1 MKHLLSQDDGFSLLE
16 LLVAIAILSLAIIPM
31 VASQTTAVRSSS
43 KLSEKGYAQ
52 IVAEN
57 VMTELRLSETP
68 PPTTGTIDG
77 AEIFGGVPF
86 YWQAE
91 VRELTPQ
98 KVISI
103 SLKIIKEENDKE
115 LYEIIGFRKSI

>member
-1 MKHLLSQDDGFSLLE
+1 MKHLFSQDDGFSLLE

-68 PPTTGTIDG
+68 PATGTIDG

>member
-68 PPTTGTIDG
+68 PATGTLG
-77 AEIFGGVPF
+77 GEEIFGGVPF

-98 KVISI
+98 KVIRI
-103 SLKIIKEENDKE
+103 SLKIIKEENDKK
-115 LYEIIGFRKSI
+115 LYEIIGFRKST

>member
-31 VASQTTAVRSSS
+31 VGSQSTAIRSTS

-57 VMTELRLSETP
+57 IMTELTVSNTP
-68 PPTTGTIDG
+68 PASGVMVG
-77 AEIFGGVPF
+77 EEKFGGVPF
-86 YWQAE
+86 YWRAT
-91 VRELTPQ
+91 VRELTPRPM
-98 KVISI
+98 ISI
-103 SLKIIKEENDKE
+103 SLTILKEDNKTA
-115 LYEIIGFRKSI
+115 LYEIVGFRKSI

>member
-1 MKHLLSQDDGFSLLE
+1 MKRLLSQDDGFSLLE

-31 VASQTTAVRSSS
+31 VASQSTAVRSSA

-57 VMTELRLSETP
+57 VMTELTLSQTP
-68 PPTTGTIDG
+68 PVNGVVNG
-77 AEIFGGVPF
+77 QEEFGGMPF
-86 YWQAE
+86 YWRAN

-98 KVISI
+98 SIISI
-103 SLKIIKEENDKE
+103 SLTVLKEDNKTE
-115 LYEIIGFRKSI
+115 LYEIVGFRKSI

>member
-1 MKHLLSQDDGFSLLE
+1 MKHLFSQDDGFSLLE

-68 PPTTGTIDG
+68 PTTGTIDG